1 MQRDKEIEMKTSIGD
16 ESIREEATLRQKYD
30 RTSRGKEEDN
40 DGDGGSY
47 FYEKCPGCEIHK
59 LKYSTPHIPLK
70 HLIFVWVVTLCA
82 ALPISSLFSFVY
94 FMIRDFH
101 IAAREEDIGYY
112 AGFLSKFLRS
122 IYTGFVHSILSLLL
136 TFVVL
141 SGSSFMFGR
150 ALTSVLWGILADRY
164 GRKPVIIFGM
174 ISVVI
179 FNTLFGL
186 STSFW
191 MAVSMRF
198 LLGSLCGI
206 LGPMRAYASEVC
218 RKEHQALG
226 LSVISTSWGVGLV
239 IGPAIGGYFAQPA
252 EHYPSIFSEQS
263 VFGRFPYFLPCL
275 LISLFALPVSIISF
289 WLPET
294 LHIHHGNKSEH
305 GNAADALEGVIC
317 KSDVDGVIRSKD
329 RLPSSKQSLL
339 RNWPLMSAIIV
350 YCVFQLHDTA
360 YAEVFSL
367 WANSPRK
374 YGGLSYTT
382 ADVGEVLAISG
393 FGLLI
398 LQLFLY
404 PVLERTFGPI
414 LVSRIGSVLTI
425 PLLSCYPYI
434 AMLSGT
440 YLFVVLS
447 CASVLMNVL
456 MVSVSTGLFLL
467 QNRAVSSEQRGAAN
481 GISMSALSLF
491 KALGP
496 ACGGS
501 FFSWAQK
508 RQNTHFLP
516 GDQMVFSILNSI
528 EFIGLAMTFKQ
539 FLALPSDNH

>member
-1 MQRDKEIEMKTSIGD
+1 MQRDKIIEMIASIGD
-16 ESIREEATLRQKYD
+16 ESTREQAILEQKD
-30 RTSRGKEEDN
+30 DSTSSGKGAED
-40 DGDGGSY
+40 Y
-47 FYEKCPGCEIHK
+47 YYEKCPGCEIHK
-59 LKYSTPHIPLK
+59 HKYSTPHIPLK

-101 IAAREEDIGYY
+101 IAEREEDIGYY
-112 AGFLSKFLRS
+112 AGFLS
-122 IYTGFVHSILSLLL
+122 
-136 TFVVL
+136 
-141 SGSSFMFGR
+141 SSFMFGR

-252 EHYPSIFSEQS
+252 ENYPNIFSKKS

-294 LHIHHGNKSEH
+294 LHIHHGNKNEQ
-305 GNAADALEGVIC
+305 GDAADGLEGVIC
-317 KSDVDGVIRSKD
+317 KSDVDGVIRSKQ
-329 RLPSSKQSLL
+329 RLPSSEQSLL
-339 RNWPLMSAIIV
+339 RNWPLMSSIIV
-350 YCVFQLHDTA
+350 YSVFQLHDTA
-360 YAEVFSL
+360 YAEAFSL
-367 WANSPRK
+367 WTNSPRK

-398 LQLFLY
+398 LQLLLY

-414 LVSRIGSVLTI
+414 LVSRIGAVLTM

-434 AMLSGT
+434 AMLSGFS
-440 YLFVVLS
+440 LFVVLS

-467 QNRAVSSEQRGAAN
+467 QNRAVTSEQRGAAN

-508 RQNTHFLP
+508 RKNTHFLP
-516 GDQMVFSILNSI
+516 GYQMLFSILNSI

-539 FLALPSDNH
+539 FLKLPSNNH